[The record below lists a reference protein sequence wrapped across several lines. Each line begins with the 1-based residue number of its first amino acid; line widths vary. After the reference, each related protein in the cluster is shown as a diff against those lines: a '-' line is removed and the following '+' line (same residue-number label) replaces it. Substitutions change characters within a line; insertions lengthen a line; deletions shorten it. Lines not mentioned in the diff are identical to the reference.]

1 MTFFTGFLGATLV
14 GVIAGLFAESWRAI
28 EAAQKRMYSPPNPA
42 LRSTA
47 QTNIK
52 GIGVNPEESPIQV
65 LSNGCSTIILR
76 LLLQLVI
83 LTIIAIFVWLMP
95 GGDIVQQEVPEEFF
109 VGIVFAA
116 ILGLLGS
123 SIIRNWWIITN
134 LYEKMVNPPNPSL
147 SWETDPNDH
156 HVAAKPGQS
165 ACDVVAGGC
174 IEIIGRVLWQILLIG
189 LLGLTLLG
197 MYRYLAG

>member
-165 ACDVVAGGC
+165 AYEVVAGGC
-174 IEIIGRVLWQILLIG
+174 IEVIGRVILQILLIG
-189 LLGLTLLG
+189 LLGLTILG
-197 MYRYLAG
+197 MYHYLAG

>member
-14 GVIAGLFAESWRAI
+14 GVIADLFAESWKAI

-47 QTNIK
+47 QTNIE

-65 LSNGCSTIILR
+65 LSNGCSTIILQ

-123 SIIRNWWIITN
+123 SIIRNWWIIAN
-134 LYEKMVNPPNPSL
+134 LYRKMVNPPNPSL
-147 SWETDPNDH
+147 SWEADPNDH

-174 IEIIGRVLWQILLIG
+174 IEIIGRVILQILLIG